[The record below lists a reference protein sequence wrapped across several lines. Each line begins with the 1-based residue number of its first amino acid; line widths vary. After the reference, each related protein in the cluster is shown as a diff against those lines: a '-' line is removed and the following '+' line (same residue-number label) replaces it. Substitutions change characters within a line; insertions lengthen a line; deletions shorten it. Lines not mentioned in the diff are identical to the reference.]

1 MDEVDRLHQAYEKT
15 DDVAEVRN
23 AQASAMAQ
31 LQADREKAI
40 LEGGPTPEEMEAERQ
55 RKGRLIQK
63 GLAAGIPGEE
73 IEAWLEEQEG
83 KVAGRDKR
91 ASSKMGSPAQV
102 PDLSPA
108 AYAQAGQAEQGTRIQ
123 TGGSFQDA
131 LAGAVEQAL
140 ADETGE
146 EAWYRGGNIHITW
159 GISKAEDGDGAEIGF
174 QIQLPGEEEPG
185 VLVVDL
191 DEKRLDTWSRGLQNA
206 DGPRRFAYGLV
217 SKIFEVAS
225 QNVSAALL
233 GAITEVQEGLHLP
246 WVAEP
251 AEEPWSVADH
261 IALPDMDEDEAP
273 PMSEEARAFL
283 LRNAE
288 QGEPEVVSYGV
299 TPEEA
304 AEVAERAQAAIEE
317 AMKDAE

>member
-83 KVAGRDKR
+83 KVASRDKR
-91 ASSKMGSPAQV
+91 ASSK
-102 PDLSPA
+102 PDAPE
-108 AYAQAGQAEQGTRIQ
+108 QATRIQ

-159 GISKAEDGDGAEIGF
+159 GISKAEDGDGAEIG
-174 QIQLPGEEEPG
+174 
-185 VLVVDL
+185 
-191 DEKRLDTWSRGLQNA
+191 R
-206 DGPRRFAYGLV
+206 
-217 SKIFEVAS
+217 AS
-225 QNVSAALL
+225 C
-233 GAITEVQEGLHLP
+233 
-246 WVAEP
+246 
-251 AEEPWSVADH
+251 
-261 IALPDMDEDEAP
+261 
-273 PMSEEARAFL
+273 R
-283 LRNAE
+283 
-288 QGEPEVVSYGV
+288 
-299 TPEEA
+299 
-304 AEVAERAQAAIEE
+304 ERV
-317 AMKDAE
+317 